1 MEYKFSQEFVQTL
14 LRDYSRAMVGRLC
27 KQVELLSAKSDLS
40 EKQKLDLL
48 KSFNRELIYEHF
60 RDLENQ
66 LKAYTEGRKFTKFE
80 IYTTPSSDS
89 QKSA

>member
-1 MEYKFSQEFVQTL
+1 MEYKFSQEFIQTL
-14 LRDYSRAMVGRLC
+14 LRDYSRAIVGRLC
-27 KQVELLSAKSDLS
+27 KQVELLTAKSDLS

-66 LKAYTEGRKFTKFE
+66 LIPWEVLCGKCSDICR
-80 IYTTPSSDS
+80 TPQFPNSR
-89 QKSA
+89 AE